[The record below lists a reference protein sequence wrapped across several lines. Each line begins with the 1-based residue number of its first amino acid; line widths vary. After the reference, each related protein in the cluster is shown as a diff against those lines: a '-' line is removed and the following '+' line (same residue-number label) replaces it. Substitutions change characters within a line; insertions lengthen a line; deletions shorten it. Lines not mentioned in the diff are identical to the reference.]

1 MRFKDFKG
9 AWPPDAGSRWEKEEA
24 VRTELIEGYDENI
37 LFLLST
43 SRSPQVGAS
52 VRFPVHT
59 VYVAAEEPCSLT
71 LRDLGLNS
79 IEEVTSVRVK
89 DIDTVNG
96 RQHSLTARTKDDAM
110 FLGYF
115 PADTVKVVKEREL

>member
-1 MRFKDFKG
+1 MKFKDFKG

-24 VRTELIEGYDENI
+24 VRTELNDGCDENI
-37 LFLLST
+37 LFLLSI

-52 VRFPVHT
+52 VRFPVYT
-59 VYVAAEEPCSLT
+59 VYVAGEEPCLLT

-79 IEEVTSVRVK
+79 IEEVTSVQVK

-96 RQHSLTARTKDDAM
+96 RQHSLMARTKDDAM